1 MILGHGRRGPTLDDL
16 FRRAGVRHP
25 HALAL
30 VDPPDRERFTDGAA
44 RALTFSQVD
53 RAISAF
59 SAKLRN
65 LGLHANTVV
74 GLQLPNTV
82 ESVVAMLGVLR
93 AGMIAAPLPLLW
105 RQHDLVEALDCAGAK
120 VIVTSGR
127 ICEERHAE
135 LAMQV
140 AAELFPIRYVCAFGT
155 DADGVV
161 PFDDLFDEATSE
173 LIPALH
179 LEQPGAHVAVLTFE
193 TKVDGIRVVAR
204 SHAQL
209 AASGERLA
217 TECGLPADGQILS
230 TVPFTSFVA
239 FSAALVP
246 WLVRGGTL
254 HLHHGFAPE
263 TFATQCASL
272 EGGAVVLPAPAL
284 PALADSLGTAGT
296 TIALWRAPE
305 RMQAAP
311 LQKHSVIDIACFGEA
326 GWLATPRDAQG
337 AVLPLPFGADT
348 ERTKRGTLA
357 LRASG
362 TELDI
367 FPPADEPTDPVAS
380 AFTDT
385 GVPCQADP
393 ERGTLIITGGLPG
406 LTVVGGY
413 RFARSDL
420 DTIMAEIAPD
430 ATIAALPHAILGERL
445 AGSAPELEI
454 VEVELASRRLNP
466 LIASAFRPRTRATG
480 QF

>member
-1 MILGHGRRGPTLDDL
+1 MILGDGGRGPTLDDL

-30 VDPPDRERFTDGAA
+30 VDPPDRERITDGAA

-53 RAISAF
+53 RAISAL
-59 SAKLRN
+59 SGKLCN

-105 RQHDLVEALDCAGAK
+105 RQRDLVEALDRAGAK

-127 ICEERHAE
+127 IGEARHAE

-161 PFDDLFDEATSE
+161 PLDDVFDEATSE
-173 LIPALH
+173 SIPAPR

-193 TKVDGIRVVAR
+193 TKVEGVRVVAR

-217 TECGLPADGQILS
+217 AECGLPADGQLLS
-230 TVPFTSFVA
+230 AVPFTSFVA

-263 TFATQCASL
+263 TFAAQCASL
-272 EGGAVVLPAPAL
+272 KGGAVVLPAPAV

-305 RMQAAP
+305 RMPAGP
-311 LQKHSVIDIACFGEA
+311 SQKYGVIDVACFGET
-326 GWLATPRDAQG
+326 GLLATPRDAHG

-348 ERTKRGTLA
+348 QHTKRGTLA

-380 AFTDT
+380 AFIDT
-385 GVPCQADP
+385 GVPCQVDP
-393 ERGTLIITGGLPG
+393 ERGTLTITGGPPG
-406 LTVVGGY
+406 LTLVGSY
-413 RFARSDL
+413 RFPRSEFDGIL
-420 DTIMAEIAPD
+420 AEVAPD
-430 ATIAALPHAILGERL
+430 ATFAVLPHALLGECL
-445 AGSAPELEI
+445 AGNALEPER
-454 VEVELASRRLNP
+454 VKVELARRGANP
-466 LIASAFRPRTRATG
+466 LVASAFRPRTHATG
-480 QF
+480 